1 MSVIVIKSEWRTIV
15 INIEFC
21 TQDEE
26 MMGTGRG
33 SGNCHLVAVAVSTR
47 WMIRTTRWCLRRD
60 WKAKRRL
67 FHPLGWKWAEES
79 AISISRS
86 RARVFQLFHQRRRK
100 MRRCVGLIAARTK
113 NERALHL
120 LYVHPS
126 RLAETRAPRTSRI
139 ADLIPIR
146 LAGKKVFQLQCGLL
160 ASLGR

>member
-1 MSVIVIKSEWRTIV
+1 
-15 INIEFC
+15 
-21 TQDEE
+21 

-33 SGNCHLVAVAVSTR
+33 SGKCHLVAVAVSTR

-79 AISISRS
+79 PISISRS

-120 LYVHPS
+120 LRSSITSSWDTGTAY
-126 RLAETRAPRTSRI
+126 SRI

-146 LAGKKVFQLQCGLL
+146 LAGKKSVSTPMRITCLFRTIVFKKTGLNK
-160 ASLGR
+160 RKRVNPVW